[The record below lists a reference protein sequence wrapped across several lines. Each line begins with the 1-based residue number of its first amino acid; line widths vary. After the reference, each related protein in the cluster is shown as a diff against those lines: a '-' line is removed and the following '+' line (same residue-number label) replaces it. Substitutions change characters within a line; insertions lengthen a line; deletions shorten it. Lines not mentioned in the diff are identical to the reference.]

1 MSSVEGVFTLNTIL
15 NSYTAIRSLADKEPI
30 HDRPFLVKDKI
41 KGMGKNG
48 RSFLSLL
55 IGDKTGYV
63 DARIW
68 DRVDELSEIFEAGEI
83 IIIKGQVQIYAGRK
97 QIIVH
102 KIEKPVIGTYKVD
115 DFIIEGKKVDSL
127 ACYSEIIAIVN
138 QLQSPSIKQI
148 LLDSLTD
155 GEIKSLL
162 LKSAA
167 AKTIHHAWSGG
178 LIEHIVSICKL
189 MKTMSIHYAFLN
201 YDLLIFGAI
210 FHDLGKIWELEI
222 DNNFIQYTHKGRLLG
237 HMQLACELIDKKA
250 SRILGF
256 PEDLKDILKHIVL
269 SHHGRL
275 DYGSPKR
282 PKFAEALVVAMID
295 DLDSKINTVQTFI
308 ENERQSGESWSRYN
322 ENFERYFLL
331 DNLKDR
337 WL

>member
-1 MSSVEGVFTLNTIL
+1 MNSFT
-15 NSYTAIRSLADKEPI
+15 SIRALVDKEPI
-30 HDRPFLVKDKI
+30 SDRPFLVKDKV

-48 RSFLSLL
+48 KPFLSLL
-55 IGDKTGYV
+55 IGDKSGHV

-68 DRVDELSEIFEAGEI
+68 DRVDDISELFNAGDI
-83 IIIKGQVQIYAGRK
+83 IVVKGQVQVYAGRK
-97 QIIVH
+97 QIIIH
-102 KIEKPVIGTYKVD
+102 KLEIPDTAKFNKE
-115 DFIIEGKKVDSL
+115 DFVIEGKKVDAF
-127 ACYSEIIAIVN
+127 ACYAEIISIVN
-138 QLQSPSIKQI
+138 ELKSPPIKQI
-148 LLDSLTD
+148 LLDSLLD
-155 GEIKSLL
+155 DEIKNKL

-178 LIEHIVSICKL
+178 LVEHIVSICKL
-189 MKTMSIHYAFLN
+189 MKTMAAHYNFLSL
-201 YDLLIFGAI
+201 DLLIFGAI

-222 DNNFIQYTHKGRLLG
+222 ENDFIQYTSKGRLLG
-237 HMQLACELIDKKA
+237 HMQLACELIDKKSA
-250 SRILGF
+250 RILGF

-295 DLDSKINTVQTFI
+295 DLDSKINTVQTFL
-308 ENERQSGESWSRYN
+308 ENERETGESWSRYN

>member
-1 MSSVEGVFTLNTIL
+1 MNTTS
-15 NSYTAIRSLADKEPI
+15 NSFVPIRQLADKDSILE
-30 HDRPFLVKDKI
+30 RPFLVKDKI

-48 RSFLSLL
+48 RAFISLL
-55 IGDKTGYV
+55 IGDKTGHI

-68 DRVDELSEIFEAGEI
+68 DRVDELSELFEAGEI
-83 IIIKGQVQIYAGRK
+83 VVIKGQVQVYAGRK
-97 QIIVH
+97 QIIIH
-102 KIEKPVIGTYKVD
+102 KLEKPSVDAFNTDDFVIEGNKVD
-115 DFIIEGKKVDSL
+115 AF
-127 ACYSEIIAIVN
+127 ACYSEIIGLVN
-138 QLQSPSIKQI
+138 QIQSPPIKQI
-148 LLDSLTD
+148 LLDSLND
-155 GEIKSLL
+155 EEIKTLL

-178 LIEHIVSICKL
+178 LVEHIVSICKL
-189 MKTMSIHYAFLN
+189 MKMISSHYTFLN

-222 DNNFIQYTHKGRLLG
+222 DKSSIQYTHKGRLLG
-237 HMQLACELIDKKA
+237 HMQLACELVDKKS

-256 PEDLKDILKHIVL
+256 PEDLKDILKHIIL

-308 ENERQSGESWSRYN
+308 ENERQTGESWSRYN

-331 DNLKDR
+331 ENLKDR

>member
-1 MSSVEGVFTLNTIL
+1 MNSFTSVRVLV
-15 NSYTAIRSLADKEPI
+15 DKEPI
-30 HDRPFLVKDKI
+30 SDRPFLVKDKV

-48 RSFLSLL
+48 KPFLSLL
-55 IGDKTGYV
+55 IGDKSGHV

-68 DRVDELSEIFEAGEI
+68 DRVEEITELFNAGDI
-83 IIIKGQVQIYAGRK
+83 IVVKGQVQVYAGRK
-97 QIIVH
+97 QIIIH
-102 KIEKPVIGTYKVD
+102 KLEIPDTAKFNKE
-115 DFIIEGKKVDSL
+115 DFVIEGKKVDAF
-127 ACYSEIIAIVN
+127 ACYAEIISIVN
-138 QLQSPSIKQI
+138 ELKSPPIKQI
-148 LLDSLTD
+148 LLDSLQD
-155 GEIKSLL
+155 DEIKSRL

-178 LIEHIVSICKL
+178 LVEHIVSICKL
-189 MKTMSIHYAFLN
+189 MKTMATHYNFLSL
-201 YDLLIFGAI
+201 DLLIFGAI

-222 DNNFIQYTHKGRLLG
+222 ENDFIQYTSKGRLLG
-237 HMQLACELIDKKA
+237 HMQLACELIDKKSA
-250 SRILGF
+250 RILGF

-295 DLDSKINTVQTFI
+295 DLDSKINTVQTFLQ
-308 ENERQSGESWSRYN
+308 NERETGESWSRYN

>member
-1 MSSVEGVFTLNTIL
+1 MNITSNAFIAVRLLV
-15 NSYTAIRSLADKEPI
+15 DKESI
-30 HDRPFLVKDKI
+30 QDRPFLVKDKV

-48 RSFLSLL
+48 RPFLSLL
-55 IGDKTGYV
+55 IGDKSGHV
-63 DARIW
+63 DARVW
-68 DRVDELSEIFEAGEI
+68 DRVEELSEMFEPGEI
-83 IIIKGQVQIYAGRK
+83 IVVKGQVQVYAGRK
-97 QIIVH
+97 QIIIH
-102 KIEKPVIGTYKVD
+102 KIEKPAIDVFKVEDFVIEGRKVD
-115 DFIIEGKKVDSL
+115 PF
-127 ACYSEIIAIVN
+127 ACYSEIVAIVN
-138 QLQSPSIKQI
+138 QLQSPAIKQI
-148 LLDSLTD
+148 LLDSLND
-155 GEIKSLL
+155 DEIKTLL

-189 MKTMSIHYAFLN
+189 MKMMSSHYTYLN

-222 DNNFIQYTHKGRLLG
+222 DNSFIQYTSKGRLLG

-295 DLDSKINTVQTFI
+295 DLDSKLNTVQTFI
-308 ENERQSGESWSRYN
+308 ENERQTGESWSRYN

-331 DNLKDR
+331 ENLKDR